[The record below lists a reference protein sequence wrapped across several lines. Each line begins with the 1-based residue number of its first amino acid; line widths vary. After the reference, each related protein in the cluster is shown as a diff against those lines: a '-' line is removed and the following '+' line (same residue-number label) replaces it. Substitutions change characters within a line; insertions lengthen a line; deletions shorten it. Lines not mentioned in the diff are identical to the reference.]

1 VTIVSAGKAK
11 EVRQQGEA
19 EPERRMSVTDRT
31 SSGYIP
37 LRARALDL
45 WRSADPVDAANE
57 AEALLEANE
66 DGRAS
71 LEKLRD
77 APDSS
82 RRVQTICSAALLM
95 SEEDRGQAFED
106 LRNLQQ
112 ERFLAILV
120 ETTKKTKL

>member
-1 VTIVSAGKAK
+1 MPVA
-11 EVRQQGEA
+11 
-19 EPERRMSVTDRT
+19 DHT

-37 LRARALDL
+37 LKAMALDL
-45 WRSADPVDAANE
+45 WRGADPVDAANE

-66 DGRAS
+66 AGEAS

-77 APDSS
+77 APDSP

-95 SEEDRGQAFED
+95 SAKDRGQAFED
-106 LRNLQQ
+106 LRDLQQ

-120 ETTKKTKL
+120 ETTKNAKG